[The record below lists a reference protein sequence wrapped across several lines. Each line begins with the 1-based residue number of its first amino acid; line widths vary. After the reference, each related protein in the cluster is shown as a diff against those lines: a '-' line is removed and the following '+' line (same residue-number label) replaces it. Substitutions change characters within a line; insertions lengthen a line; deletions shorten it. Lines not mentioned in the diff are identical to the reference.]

1 MQQKPYSSLY
11 TDPSQSILFSRKE
24 KRNAERRKVFPQ
36 ITLSS
41 LLLNILNSISKWQK
55 KKKKP
60 NDLEMHTLLLK
71 ENNSVLYYPY
81 GNIEHECTEW
91 FLK

>member
-55 KKKKP
+55 KKKP

>member
-1 MQQKPYSSLY
+1 M
-11 TDPSQSILFSRKE
+11 
-24 KRNAERRKVFPQ
+24 A
-36 ITLSS
+36 
-41 LLLNILNSISKWQK
+41 K